1 MAEVDRATVN
11 LASRSRIQ
19 EVKCACEIFVCTMTR
34 GFFYLGNSPVE
45 WSVRQVGDWLTSIGF
60 AKYAQE
66 FMNEGID
73 GVTLQSVGED
83 QLQEFVL
90 TPLHRTQILSARNA
104 LFGRPYFIHN

>member
-11 LASRSRIQ
+11 LASRLRIQ
-19 EVKCACEIFVCTMTR
+19 EVNCACEIFVCAVTR
-34 GFFYLGNSPVE
+34 RCFHLGNSPVE

-73 GVTLQSVGED
+73 GVTLRSVGED

-90 TPLHRTQILSARNA
+90 TPLHRTQILGARNA
-104 LFGRPYFIHN
+104 LFGCPHLSHI